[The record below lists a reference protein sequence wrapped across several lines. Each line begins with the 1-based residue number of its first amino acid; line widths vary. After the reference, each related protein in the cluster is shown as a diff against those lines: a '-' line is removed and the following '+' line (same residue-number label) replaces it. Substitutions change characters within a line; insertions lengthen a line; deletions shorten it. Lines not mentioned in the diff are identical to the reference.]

1 MTLKTQPNMGTRF
14 KTGYLADRVS
24 FSEMGAKAGAEIAAS
39 LDLIQ
44 QRRQQRQVELDTRL
58 GLTKAQQASL
68 PSGLSTRYAKTGQL
82 LLDDMQEK
90 AALAF
95 ATGTPNAVA
104 AYTNAKSEYIDL
116 INIATPVSSTEK
128 TVMDNV
134 AIGNFDNA
142 VGTIPEI
149 QSEYA
154 VHDSG
159 EPVRMDDGKIG
170 FKKGDQA
177 PVYWRDSVLNDTR
190 AAFVPSIKF
199 EGSDYL
205 VAPLADSMYNDF
217 FANSQGL
224 YQLKFEGTDFQTGEL
239 NLDKLYEDVAGML
252 DKINIAHPNKT
263 GEAISIH
270 GYKINLA
277 PNKTELSQ
285 QDVLDARKIY
295 PPEAYGPDATFL
307 QGKFNEDGEYV
318 FTVDIEPFFENPN
331 QYMEDDV
338 KLIRSARE
346 AKKSYYEGIAGIIAD
361 RIGRDDES
369 GKYAAAL
376 EAEAMAIAEAQA
388 EALAAN
394 TEAQAEYYAQTPA
407 LTASTPGTGDPQYMM
422 EVGADSRYQ
431 MTIEGRG
438 MAIEQII
445 FSPTGEEIA
454 YRVSATRTRNEN
466 LQALIDSGEDQAAAQ
481 EIIDNW
487 FY

>member
-159 EPVRMDDGKIG
+159 EPVIMEDGRIG

-177 PVYWRDSVLNDTR
+177 AVYWRDSVLNDTR
-190 AAFVPSIKF
+190 AAFV
-199 EGSDYL
+199 L
-205 VAPLADSMYNDF
+205 
-217 FANSQGL
+217 
-224 YQLKFEGTDFQTGEL
+224 
-239 NLDKLYEDVAGML
+239 
-252 DKINIAHPNKT
+252 
-263 GEAISIH
+263 
-270 GYKINLA
+270 
-277 PNKTELSQ
+277 
-285 QDVLDARKIY
+285 
-295 PPEAYGPDATFL
+295 
-307 QGKFNEDGEYV
+307 
-318 FTVDIEPFFENPN
+318 
-331 QYMEDDV
+331 
-338 KLIRSARE
+338 
-346 AKKSYYEGIAGIIAD
+346 
-361 RIGRDDES
+361 
-369 GKYAAAL
+369 
-376 EAEAMAIAEAQA
+376 
-388 EALAAN
+388 
-394 TEAQAEYYAQTPA
+394 
-407 LTASTPGTGDPQYMM
+407 
-422 EVGADSRYQ
+422 
-431 MTIEGRG
+431 
-438 MAIEQII
+438 
-445 FSPTGEEIA
+445 
-454 YRVSATRTRNEN
+454 
-466 LQALIDSGEDQAAAQ
+466 
-481 EIIDNW
+481 
-487 FY
+487 